1 MQHLWSSWD
10 PRVRALEMFLSPWAK
25 SDQFSVSQGP
35 RELSMDNRR
44 SGWSTGI
51 PEKFSIE
58 LDSSIEKT
66 FNAAERVKI
75 GSISGGGC
83 SRDWDNGELQRPRG
97 TGTRQ
102 LSILETLG

>member
-1 MQHLWSSWD
+1 
-10 PRVRALEMFLSPWAK
+10 VRALEMFLSPWAK
-25 SDQFSVSQGP
+25 SNQFSVSQRPARIVHGQSA
-35 RELSMDNRR
+35 L
-44 SGWSTGI
+44 WITGI

-66 FNAAERVKI
+66 FNTAERVKI
-75 GSISGGGC
+75 VSISGGGC

-102 LSILETLG
+102 LSILVTLG